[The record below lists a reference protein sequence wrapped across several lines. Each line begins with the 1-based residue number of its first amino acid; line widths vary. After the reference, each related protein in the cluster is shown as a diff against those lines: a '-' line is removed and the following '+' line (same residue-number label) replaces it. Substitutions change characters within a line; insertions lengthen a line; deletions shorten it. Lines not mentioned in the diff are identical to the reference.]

1 MSTNHPNGAERIR
14 EAIEEAEEISDLLID
29 PFEVLVELTPTRP
42 DAPFTPVM
50 LKSLAAMQRAFPLA
64 YETLREKLKKAG
76 CRIRELDAAIADI
89 TGISPGRTSQVD
101 ILIRLSRN
109 ADLFHTADGAGYAD
123 VHTDGHRETWPIKSK
138 GFRLWL
144 TCRFFAETRGAPSSE
159 AQQTALN
166 AIEAQA
172 LFAGPKRT
180 VCLRVGGY
188 GGKVYLD
195 LCDEAWQAVEID
207 DKGWRVVQDPPI
219 RFRRTAGMLPLPVPA
234 GGGSIETLRSFL
246 NVKSDADFVLAAAWL
261 LGCLSDR
268 GPYPALGLSGEQ
280 GSAKSSFA
288 RILKD
293 LVDPHTVSLRSLSR
307 DERDLFIAGN
317 NGYVLAF
324 DNVSTIPA
332 GMSDTLCRLATGG
345 GFSTR
350 KLHTDQDEVLIDVTR
365 PTILN
370 GIEDFFARADL
381 ADRAILLTL
390 EAIPE
395 ERRRTEADLWAA
407 FEAERPKILATLLDG
422 VAKGLA
428 KLPETKLDKHPRMA
442 DFAKWVTACET
453 AFWPAGTFLKA
464 YTGNRD
470 VAVETTIDSDP
481 VAGVVCTFM
490 LTRTEW
496 VGTASELLDELGK
509 TAGERITKSKSW
521 PQMSNLLSGRLR
533 RAAPVLRK
541 VGIELNFDRE
551 GKGRRRNI
559 YILKDAKTA
568 NDFGADGER
577 TMEADGAPKEDASTV
592 RKSPLKNN
600 KETEADDADAKSPSF
615 SGCEDEGWS
624 AEL

>member
-14 EAIEEAEEISDLLID
+14 EAIDEAEEVSDLLVN
-29 PFEVLVELTPTRP
+29 PHEVLVELTAKHP
-42 DAPFTPVM
+42 DAPFIPVM
-50 LKSLAAMQRAFPLA
+50 LQSLAVLQTHFPKA
-64 YETLREKLKKAG
+64 YETVREKLKKAG

-109 ADLFHTADGAGYAD
+109 ADLFHTADGVGYAD

-144 TCRFFAETRGAPSSE
+144 TSRFFAETRGAPSSE
-159 AQQTALN
+159 ARQTALN

-172 LFAGPKRT
+172 LLPGQNAQSVFASADMAARFISTFATRHGRRSRLTTKVGASCRIPRSGFAA
-180 VCLRVGGY
+180 LRECCPY
-188 GGKVYLD
+188 
-195 LCDEAWQAVEID
+195 
-207 DKGWRVVQDPPI
+207 RS
-219 RFRRTAGMLPLPVPA
+219 RRGAE
-234 GGGSIETLRSFL
+234 SIETLRSFL

-307 DERDLFIAGN
+307 DERDLFIAAN

-365 PTILN
+365 PMILN

-395 ERRRTEADLWAA
+395 ERRRTEAELWAT
-407 FEAERPKILATLLDG
+407 FEAERPLSI
-422 VAKGLA
+422 
-428 KLPETKLDKHPRMA
+428 R
-442 DFAKWVTACET
+442 
-453 AFWPAGTFLKA
+453 
-464 YTGNRD
+464 
-470 VAVETTIDSDP
+470 S
-481 VAGVVCTFM
+481 
-490 LTRTEW
+490 
-496 VGTASELLDELGK
+496 AS
-509 TAGERITKSKSW
+509 RW
-521 PQMSNLLSGRLR
+521 R
-533 RAAPVLRK
+533 
-541 VGIELNFDRE
+541 
-551 GKGRRRNI
+551 GKGPR
-559 YILKDAKTA
+559 
-568 NDFGADGER
+568 
-577 TMEADGAPKEDASTV
+577 
-592 RKSPLKNN
+592 
-600 KETEADDADAKSPSF
+600 
-615 SGCEDEGWS
+615 
-624 AEL
+624 